1 MLRRLFECL
10 GPDVFECFGP
20 DGSKATPKSPS
31 RCLRRLIATMVAA
44 APLAGCGGV
53 LDPAGPVGAAQLLIL
68 IDSLAIMLAI
78 VLPVIVMIAGFAFW
92 FRASNPSAFYWPEW
106 EFSGHLELI
115 IWAIPALVI
124 VVVGGVAWFGSH
136 ELDPFKPLPGKAKAV
151 EIQVVSLDWKWLFI
165 YPDEGVASV
174 NQLAVPVGVPI
185 HFTITSSGVMNSFF
199 VPRLGSQI
207 YAMAG
212 MATQLWLQADQ
223 TGTFDGMSANFSGQ
237 GFSDMRF
244 ALKALPEDGYAKWI
258 ADAKASGADLDR
270 ARYAELVKPSMNV
283 SPSAYRSVEPRLFES
298 IVNGSAPQPSASIK
312 PAPEATGQATAI
324 CGGT

>member
-1 MLRRLFECL
+1 MRGLFEREVPGFSRTA
-10 GPDVFECFGP
+10 GPG
-20 DGSKATPKSPS
+20 GLS
-31 RCLRRLIATMVAA
+31 RWRVLLFAVAA
-44 APLAGCGGV
+44 APLAGCSGI
-53 LDPAGPVGAAQLLIL
+53 LDPAGPVGAAQKLIL

-78 VLPVIVMIAGFAFW
+78 VIPVIFLIAGVAYW
-92 FRASNPSAFYWPEW
+92 FRASNPRAFYWPEW

-115 IWAIPALVI
+115 VWSIPALVI

-136 ELDPFKPLPGKAKAV
+136 DLDPFKPLPGKGKPV
-151 EIQVVSLDWKWLFI
+151 EIQVVALDWKWLFI
-165 YPDEGVASV
+165 YPEEGVASV
-174 NQLAVPVGVPI
+174 NGPAVPVGVPI

-212 MATQLWLQADQ
+212 MATQLWLQADE
-223 TGTFDGMSANFSGQ
+223 TGTFDGLSANFSGQ

-244 ALKALPEDGYAKWI
+244 DLTALPAGDYAKWI
-258 ADAKASGADLDR
+258 ADAKASGSDLDR
-270 ARYAELVKPSMNV
+270 KRYAELVKPSLNV

-298 IVNGSAPQPSASIK
+298 IVNGSAPQPSALIK
-312 PAPEATGQATAI
+312 PAPQATGQAAQI

>member
-1 MLRRLFECL
+1 MHRRLFERFGL
-10 GPDVFECFGP
+10 DGPEAMER
-20 DGSKATPKSPS
+20 SSPS
-31 RCLRRLIATMVAA
+31 RRRLFAAIAAA
-44 APLAGCGGV
+44 APLAGCSGV
-53 LDPAGPVGAAQLLIL
+53 LDPAGPVGAAQRLIL
-68 IDSLAIMLAI
+68 IDAVAIMLAI
-78 VLPVIVMIAGFAFW
+78 VLPVIVLIAAFAFW
-92 FRASNPSAFYWPEW
+92 FRESNSRAFYWPEW

-124 VVVGGVAWFGSH
+124 VVLGGVAWFGSH
-136 ELDPFKPLPGKAKAV
+136 ELDPFRPLSGKEKPV
-151 EIQVVSLDWKWLFI
+151 EVQVVALDWKWLFI
-165 YPDEGVASV
+165 YPNEGVASV
-174 NQLAVPVGVPI
+174 NQLAVPAGVPI

-223 TGTFDGMSANFSGQ
+223 TGIFDGFSANFSGQ

-244 ALKALPEDGYAKWI
+244 DLKALTADDYAKWI

-270 ARYAELVKPSMNV
+270 NRYAALVKPSMNV
-283 SPSAYRSVEPRLFES
+283 SPSAYRSVEPGLFES
-298 IVNGSAPQPSASIK
+298 IVRGSAPQPSASIK
-312 PAPEATGQATAI
+312 PAPQSTGQAAAI

>member
-1 MLRRLFECL
+1 MLRRLFES
-10 GPDVFECFGP
+10 CFP
-20 DGSKATPKSPS
+20 NVPEAPAPTAP
-31 RCLRRLIATMVAA
+31 RRWPRIVLAAIAA
-44 APLAGCGGV
+44 APLAGCNGV
-53 LDPAGPVGAAQLLIL
+53 LDPAGPVGAAQKLIL
-68 IDSLAIMLAI
+68 IDTLAIMLAI
-78 VLPVIVMIAGFAFW
+78 VVPVIILIAGVAFW
-92 FRASNPSAFYWPEW
+92 FRASNPRAFYWPEW

-115 IWAIPALVI
+115 VWSIPALVI

-136 ELDPFKPLPGKAKAV
+136 DLDPFKPLPGKGKPV
-151 EIQVVSLDWKWLFI
+151 EIQVVALDWKWLFI
-165 YPDEGVASV
+165 YPEDGVASL
-174 NQLAVPVGVPI
+174 NALAVPVGVPV

-212 MATQLWLQADQ
+212 MATQLWLQADEP
-223 TGTFDGMSANFSGQ
+223 GTFDGLSANFSGQ

-244 ALKALPEDGYAKWI
+244 DLKALPADDYAKWI

-312 PAPEATGQATAI
+312 PAPQAAGQAAAI